1 VGRMGATEGRLA
13 DASPAKG
20 AVLASSKSRPEA
32 SALRSVVV
40 YDGVLDIGEELP
52 VGATGVR
59 WAGSLAA
66 AGIAFLCSLTRLGRK
81 MMRPATCLVGVLWLR
96 NASSMSASLVELAY
110 MVTPD
115 AMTVPSDSR
124 KAESTGSILHMVQT
138 RMNNLMNKDWGDP
151 SIGCLASCRMFHLI
165 AVTAFD
171 AERSAA
177 WLSKSAIAEAMVTL
191 TSVQLC

>member
-1 VGRMGATEGRLA
+1 MGRTGAAEGRRA

-20 AVLASSKSRPEA
+20 AVSASSKSWPEA

-40 YDGVLDIGEELP
+40 YDGALDIGEEPP

-59 WAGSLAA
+59 WAGSVVVVV

-81 MMRPATCLVGVLWLR
+81 TMRPAMCLVGVLRLR

-124 KAESTGSILHMVQT
+124 KAENTGSSLHRVQM
-138 RMNNLMNKDWGDP
+138 RMKNSMKDWADP
-151 SIGCLASCRMFHLI
+151 SIGCLASCRMFRLI

-177 WLSKSAIAEAMVTL
+177 WSSKSAIAEAMG
-191 TSVQLC
+191 